1 MGPPS
6 EQPPRQAWG
15 YLSEQPSE
23 KGASHPS
30 GRTPVEGWEENV
42 VGDLAGEHTGAQDA
56 PSETYGEADFDWS
69 LRTLAGEDLT
79 LEEMRGRV
87 LFINMWAT
95 WCRPCVLELGGI
107 QALSESLEGSG
118 VTFLLVSPED
128 PEHVARFLEIHD
140 LDVPAYV
147 EAQEMPPAF
156 GLRALPTTYVVDRE
170 GRIVL
175 RHRGAAEWNRE
186 EVRDF
191 LLALSAPGPP

>member
-1 MGPPS
+1 VG
-6 EQPPRQAWG
+6 
-15 YLSEQPSE
+15 
-23 KGASHPS
+23 
-30 GRTPVEGWEENV
+30 GWEENV
-42 VGDLAGEHTGAQDA
+42 VGDAAGERTGAQNA
-56 PSETYGEADFDWS
+56 PSGTYGEADFDWS
-69 LRTLAGEDLT
+69 LRTLDGEELT
-79 LEEMRGRV
+79 LEQMRGSV

-107 QALSESLEGSG
+107 EALSESLEGSG

-175 RHRGAAEWNRE
+175 RHRGAAEWNQE

-191 LLALSAPGPP
+191 LLALSAPGPS